1 MNISL
6 IIQEKIREKMLTNI
20 DIDKVENMVDDYGK
34 LSDLLSQ
41 TYDDLFNDNEYRL
54 NTQEQPD
61 IIAMIADEITGFGQ

>member
-1 MNISL
+1 
-6 IIQEKIREKMLTNI
+6 MLTNI

>member
-6 IIQEKIREKMLTNI
+6 IIQEKIREKMLANI

-54 NTQEQPD
+54 NTQEQRS
-61 IIAMIADEITGFGQ
+61 